1 MIQLEEGLLQ
11 KALPQKIA
19 PPAQGGL
26 LHGESSWER
35 SPERVPDV
43 ISKGSG
49 LSDHLCLSLLHTQ
62 LPGK

>member
-11 KALPQKIA
+11 KAQPQKIA
-19 PPAQGGL
+19 PPARVGL

-43 ISKGSG
+43 ISQGSR
-49 LSDHLCLSLLHTQ
+49 LRDHLCPSLLHTQ